1 MWQRLETPNGKP
13 LYVSLGNGHV
23 IKQSIQST
31 DSEPKW
37 MLVIHGESY
46 PISEDSKDALLA
58 GLALEDV
65 PKYRAMVGQTI
76 NGNTITAWDAYAGL
90 IMFENGSQVYARD
103 VYRALNK

>member
-1 MWQRLETPNGKP
+1 MWQRLETPTGKP

-37 MLVIHGESY
+37 MLVIHGEPY

-58 GLALEDV
+58 GLALEGV
-65 PKYRAMVGQTI
+65 PKYRAMVGRTI
-76 NGNTITAWDAYAGL
+76 NGNTIIAWDACT
-90 IMFENGSQVYARD
+90 SQVFFAD
-103 VYRALNK
+103 GTSMDDDKAFKALNP